1 MTDSAIVRLR
11 NHNATDDG
19 NLDLRSF
26 KKKFYIQSLENKY
39 KVVDLLQ
46 SVSWSLAEF
55 RHNKIVQSPHENYF
69 NVCRQHK
76 EK

>member
-1 MTDSAIVRLR
+1 MAQKEQVIFR
-11 NHNATDDG
+11 
-19 NLDLRSF
+19 
-26 KKKFYIQSLENKY
+26 QSGLAKTTIKNE
-39 KVVDLLQ
+39 LQ